1 MTIKTKDE
9 AISEKQYHTR
19 RKLISIVSIVL
30 FIAALAILTVTVGKN
45 ALQFVSEP
53 ETLRSWVNSH
63 GFLGNLALIGTM
75 CLQVVIAFIPGE
87 FVEIGAGY
95 AYGAVEG
102 MFLCLI
108 GAAVGSTIIYLFTKL
123 FGIKMVEAFISRE
136 KLNSLRF
143 LKDARKLNLL
153 IFILF
158 FIPGTPKDII
168 TYFIGLTK
176 MKLSTFLTISTFARI
191 PSVITSTIGGNALG
205 LSNYT
210 FAVVVF
216 AVTALVSSIGILI
229 YQKILQSQKN

>member
-1 MTIKTKDE
+1 MTTKLKAE
-9 AISEKQYHTR
+9 PIQEKQYHAR
-19 RKLISIVSIVL
+19 RKFISVVSIVL
-30 FIAALAILTVTVGKN
+30 FLATLVILTVTIGKN
-45 ALQFVSEP
+45 ALAFVSEP

-63 GFLGNLALIGTM
+63 GFLGKLALTGIM
-75 CLQVVIAFIPGE
+75 ALQVVIAFIPGE

-102 MFLCLI
+102 MILCLI
-108 GAAVGSTIIYLFTKL
+108 GAAVGSAVIYLFTKR

-143 LKDARKLNLL
+143 LKDTQKLNLL
-153 IFILF
+153 VFILF

-176 MKLSTFLTISTFARI
+176 MKLPTFLTISTFARI

-205 LSNYT
+205 MSNYT
-210 FAVVVF
+210 FAVIVF
-216 AVTALVSSIGILI
+216 AVTALLSAAGILI
-229 YQKILQSQKN
+229 YRKILQAQKK